1 MNGKFRNLGHWRAL
15 SLPACP
21 LPADRQRYFH
31 TLSRLYLIAT
41 VVYLFDF
48 IPMFWLLADTRLFI
62 VSVAGLGMTLVAREL
77 HRRGYMGAG
86 VLLMLATM
94 TAHMLVAIGTYGS
107 GLGFELYFALILLV
121 TYISALS
128 QVAKL
133 GVSLVVMGLTT
144 YQLMGVPETTVVD
157 RLGGWAPQAL
167 LIANLATLGVL
178 FAVILRRLEG
188 VSQRLEISYRRQ
200 AHHDALTGV
209 FNRRAVLR
217 EVELAMDNAR
227 PFALLMIDIDH
238 FKPINDRYGHK
249 RGDRALCHLVE
260 CLRESLRDEDTL
272 GRYGGEE
279 FIAVL
284 HDKRHGE
291 ALCAAERLAA
301 TVRETPY
308 ALDGGDLHMTVSIGV
323 AANGEAL
330 DIDGLIALADRR
342 LYQAKRD
349 GRDQVCGDDAPSMQ
363 DASPV
368 VLDRAAEQ
376 MRAVFEQR
384 AS

>member
-1 MNGKFRNLGHWRAL
+1 MNGKFRNLGSWRAL

-21 LPADRQRYFH
+21 LPADRQRYFY
-31 TLSRLYLIAT
+31 TLSQLYLIAA

-48 IPMFWLLADTRLFI
+48 IPMFWLLSDTRLFTI
-62 VSVAGLGMTLVAREL
+62 SVTGLGMIVVAREL
-77 HRRGYMGAG
+77 HRRGHMGAG
-86 VLLMLATM
+86 VSLMLSMM
-94 TAHMLVAIGTYGS
+94 TAHMLASIGTYGS

-121 TYISALS
+121 TYISALR
-128 QVAKL
+128 QIAKL

-144 YQLMGVPETTVVD
+144 YQLMGTPEVTVVD

-167 LIANLATLGVL
+167 LIANLATVGVL

-209 FNRRAVLR
+209 FNRRAVLH
-217 EVELAMDNAR
+217 EIEFALDNAR

-238 FKPINDRYGHK
+238 FKTINDRYGHK
-249 RGDRALCHLVE
+249 LGDRALCHLVE
-260 CLRESLRDEDTL
+260 CLRVSLRDEDTL

-279 FIAVL
+279 FVTVL
-284 HDKRHGE
+284 HGKSHGE

-308 ALDGGDLHMTVSIGV
+308 ALESGALHMTISIGV
-323 AANGEAL
+323 AVNGEAQ

-349 GRDQVCGDDAPSMQ
+349 GRDRVCGTDTPAMQ
-363 DASPV
+363 GEMPV